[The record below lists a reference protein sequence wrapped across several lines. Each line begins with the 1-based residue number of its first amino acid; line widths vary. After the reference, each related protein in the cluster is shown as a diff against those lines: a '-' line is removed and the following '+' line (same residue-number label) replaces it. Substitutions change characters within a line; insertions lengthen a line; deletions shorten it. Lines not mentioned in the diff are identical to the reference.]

1 MGGMSAEDQD
11 KGWQDW
17 TVGGEAGLYSIVN
30 NLLVMVNI
38 INISLAT
45 GIVPTSFKK
54 AVVQPIIK
62 KAGTHQHT
70 IGKYIELTL
79 DRLNAKSEL
88 LESKGPA
95 SYPTVLELA

>member
-62 KAGTHQHT
+62 KAGDPSACKNFRPVSNLPF
-70 IGKYIELTL
+70 ISK
-79 DRLNAKSEL
+79 L
-88 LESKGPA
+88 LERIVAEQLVQHLSGHN
-95 SYPTVLELA
+95 